1 MFKASYNVS
10 IDMETVRM
18 NQKQILE
25 VKNTVKEIE
34 ECLWGYQQTW
44 HD

>member
-25 VKNTVKEIE
+25 VKNTVKEIK
-34 ECLWGYQQTW
+34 ECLRGYQQTW